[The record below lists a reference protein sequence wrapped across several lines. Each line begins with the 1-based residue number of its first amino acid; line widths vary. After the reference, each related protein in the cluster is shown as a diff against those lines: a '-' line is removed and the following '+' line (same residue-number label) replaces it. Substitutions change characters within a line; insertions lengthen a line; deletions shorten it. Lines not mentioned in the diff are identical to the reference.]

1 MTIRKRSAVMGV
13 IAAFLWILYGTAR
26 INSTFLVEY
35 VVEKTLIQKAP
46 AGTDPVQIQESLQ
59 KLLAA
64 APNRTER
71 LERLFL
77 LSSYLEK
84 VQEVSPQ
91 ALAGILDVESTDIFI
106 R

>member
-1 MTIRKRSAVMGV
+1 MGV
-13 IAAFLWILYGTAR
+13 IGAFGWILYGTAK
-26 INSTFLVEY
+26 INSPFLVEY

-77 LSSYLEK
+77 ISSYLEK